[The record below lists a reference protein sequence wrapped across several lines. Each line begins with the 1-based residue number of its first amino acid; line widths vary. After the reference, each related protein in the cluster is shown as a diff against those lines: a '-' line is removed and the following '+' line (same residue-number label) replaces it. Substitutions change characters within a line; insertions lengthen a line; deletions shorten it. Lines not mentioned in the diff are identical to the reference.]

1 MSEYKISVPRLK
13 LPKKF
18 AKSPAKYLR
27 KIVIDNA
34 EGRGILTSE
43 NREEYLQRIDHEI
56 AVFERCGYVEYLLGV
71 VKMTKEMSLLGISYI
86 AGRGVFSASLV
97 FYCLLITNIDPIKH
111 DLMFARFMP
120 EDSPKFI
127 EVELLID
134 KLLCPSRLQDLEQAM
149 ACDESE
155 GHSVTL
161 VASNIA
167 GLISRTN
174 HDIWIKCGLMLT
186 DLYNGCDLRI
196 PLDDAETYRS
206 FHYGDLA
213 GIYCLNRRW
222 LINDRRLINEMYFN
236 PPISFDDL
244 VRLCAIHW
252 IGAFEMFSENDSR
265 YCFQEEIM
273 RDAMAC
279 GFSESEA
286 DDLRRAVGRKR
297 IEKLELYRPRWVTKY
312 GEASWQTMTEQ
323 GLYSYPKAHA
333 VVLAYL
339 AYTTAY
345 LKTHFPEEFTRAAL
359 CVAVNDDF

>member
-1 MSEYKISVPRLK
+1 MSEYKISVPRIK
-13 LPKKF
+13 LPKRF

-27 KIVIDNA
+27 KLVIDHA
-34 EGRGILTSE
+34 EGRGLLTPE
-43 NREEYLQRIDHEI
+43 NREEYLQRIDHEV

-71 VKMTKEMSLLGISYI
+71 AKMVEKMSLLGISYI

-97 FYCLLITNIDPIKH
+97 FYCLRITNIDPIKH
-111 DLMFARFMP
+111 NLMFARFMP
-120 EDSPKFI
+120 EDSPKFV

-134 KLLCPSRLQDLEQAM
+134 KLLRPSHLRDLEQAI

-161 VASNIA
+161 VASNIV
-167 GLISRTN
+167 GLISKVN
-174 HDIWIKCGLMLT
+174 YDIWSKCGLMLT
-186 DLYNGCDLRI
+186 DLSNSCDLRI

-206 FHYGDLA
+206 LHYGDLA
-213 GIYCLNRRW
+213 GIYCLNRR
-222 LINDRRLINEMYFN
+222 RLVNEMYFN
-236 PPISFDDL
+236 PPTSFDDL

-252 IGAFEMFSENDSR
+252 HGAFEMFSENDSR

-286 DDLRRAVGRKR
+286 DNLRRAVGKKQT
-297 IEKLELYRPRWVTKY
+297 EKLEWYRPRWVAKY
-312 GEASWQTMTEQ
+312 GEASWQTRTEQ
-323 GLYSYPKAHA
+323 GLYAYPKAHA

-345 LKTHFPEEFTRAAL
+345 LKTHFPEEFTRAAM
-359 CVAVNDDF
+359 CVAASGDY

>member
-1 MSEYKISVPRLK
+1 MSEYKINIPRLK

-18 AKSPAKYLR
+18 AKSPAKCLR

-34 EGRGILTSE
+34 EGRGLLTPE
-43 NREEYLQRIDHEI
+43 NREEYLQRIDHEVAI
-56 AVFERCGYVEYLLGV
+56 FERCGYVEYLLGV
-71 VKMTKEMSLLGISYI
+71 AKMTEEMSLLGISYF

-97 FYCLLITNIDPIKH
+97 FYCLRITNIDPIKH

-120 EDSPKFI
+120 EDRPKFI
-127 EVELLID
+127 EVELLIG
-134 KLLCPSRLQDLEQAM
+134 KFLHPSYLRDLERAM
-149 ACDESE
+149 ACDEIG
-155 GHSVTL
+155 GHNVTL

-167 GLISRTN
+167 RLISRTN
-174 HDIWIKCGLMLT
+174 HEIWDKCGLMLA
-186 DLYNGCDLRI
+186 DMANGCDLRI
-196 PLDDAETYRS
+196 PLDDAESYRS

-213 GIYCLNRRW
+213 GIYCLNRR
-222 LINDRRLINEMYFN
+222 RLVNEMYFN
-236 PPISFDDL
+236 PPFSFDDL
-244 VRLCAIHW
+244 VRLCAINRP
-252 IGAFEMFSENDSR
+252 GAFEMFSDNDSR

-286 DDLRRAVGRKR
+286 YDLRLAVGRKQT
-297 IEKLELYRPRWVTKY
+297 EKLELYRPRWVAQY

-323 GLYSYPKAHA
+323 GLYAYPKAHA

-359 CVAVNDDF
+359 CVAASEDC

>member
-1 MSEYKISVPRLK
+1 MNEYKINIPRIK

-18 AKSPAKYLR
+18 AKSPAKYLQ
-27 KIVIDNA
+27 KMVIDHA
-34 EGRGILTSE
+34 EGRGLLTSE
-43 NREEYLQRIDHEI
+43 DREEYLQRIDHEI
-56 AVFERCGYVEYLLGV
+56 AVFERCEYVEYLLGV
-71 VKMTKEMSLLGISYI
+71 VKLTEEMSLLGISYF

-97 FYCLLITNIDPIKH
+97 FYCLRITNIDPIKH
-111 DLMFARFMP
+111 DLLFARFMP
-120 EDSPKFI
+120 EDRPKFI

-134 KLLCPSRLQDLEQAM
+134 RLLRPSHLQDLEQAI

-167 GLISRTN
+167 GLISRTT
-174 HDIWIKCGLMLT
+174 HEIWDSCGLMLA
-186 DLYNGCDLRI
+186 DLANGCDFRI

-206 FHYGDLA
+206 FQYGDLA
-213 GIYCLNRRW
+213 GIYCLNRRG
-222 LINDRRLINEMYFN
+222 LANEMYFN
-236 PPISFDDL
+236 RPTAFDDL
-244 VRLCAIHW
+244 VRLCAINRP
-252 IGAFEMFSENDSR
+252 GAFEMFSENDSR

-273 RDAMAC
+273 QKAIDC

-286 DDLRRAVGRKR
+286 DDLRRAVGKKQT
-297 IEKLELYRPRWVTKY
+297 EKLELYRPRWVAKY

-323 GLYSYPKAHA
+323 GLYAYPKAHA

-345 LKTHFPEEFTRAAL
+345 LKTHFPQEFTRAAL
-359 CVAVNDDF
+359 RVAASDEY

>member
-1 MSEYKISVPRLK
+1 MNEYKINIPRLK

-27 KIVIDNA
+27 KMVIDNA
-34 EGRGILTSE
+34 EGRGPLTPE
-43 NREEYLQRIDHEI
+43 NRDEYLQRIDHEI
-56 AVFERCGYVEYLLGV
+56 AVFERCEYVEYLLGV
-71 VKMTKEMSLLGISYI
+71 VKMTKEMSLLGMSYF

-111 DLMFARFMP
+111 DLLFARFMP
-120 EDSPKFI
+120 ENNPKFI
-127 EVELLID
+127 EAELLID
-134 KLLCPSRLQDLEQAM
+134 TFLFPSHLRDLEQAM

-174 HDIWIKCGLMLT
+174 HKIWSKCGLMLT
-186 DLYNGCDLRI
+186 DFSNGCDLRI

-213 GIYCLNRRW
+213 GIYCLNRRGMA
-222 LINDRRLINEMYFN
+222 NEMHFN
-236 PPISFDDL
+236 PPTSFDDL
-244 VRLCAIHW
+244 VRLCAIDRP
-252 IGAFEMFSENDSR
+252 GAFEMFNENDSR

-286 DDLRRAVGRKR
+286 DDLRRAVGRKQTER
-297 IEKLELYRPRWVTKY
+297 LELYRPRWVAKY

-323 GLYSYPKAHA
+323 GLYAYPKAHA

-345 LKTHFPEEFTRAAL
+345 LKTHFLEECTRAAL
-359 CVAVNDDF
+359 CVAASDEY

>member
-1 MSEYKISVPRLK
+1 MNEYKIKIPRIK
-13 LPKKF
+13 LHKKF

-27 KIVIDNA
+27 KMAIDNA
-34 EGRGILTSE
+34 EERGLLTPE

-71 VKMTKEMSLLGISYI
+71 SQMIEEMSLLGISYF

-97 FYCLLITNIDPIKH
+97 FYCLRITNIDPIKY

-127 EVELLID
+127 EMELLIG
-134 KLLCPSRLQDLEQAM
+134 KFLHPSHLRDLEQAI
-149 ACDESE
+149 ACDEGE

-174 HDIWIKCGLMLT
+174 YEIWDKCGLTLS
-186 DLYNGCDLRI
+186 DLANGCDLRI
-196 PLDDAETYRS
+196 PFDDAETYRS

-213 GIYCLNRRW
+213 GIYCLNRR
-222 LINDRRLINEMYFN
+222 RLVNELYFN
-236 PPISFDDL
+236 TPISFDDL

-252 IGAFEMFSENDSR
+252 LGAFEMFSENDSR

-279 GFSESEA
+279 GFSESET
-286 DDLRRAVGRKR
+286 DDLRRAVGRKQT
-297 IEKLELYRPRWVTKY
+297 EKLELYRPRWVTKY

-323 GLYSYPKAHA
+323 GLYAYPKAHA

-345 LKTHFPEEFTRAAL
+345 LKTHFLQEFARAAL
-359 CVAVNDDF
+359 RVATSDEY

>member
-1 MSEYKISVPRLK
+1 MNEYKINIPRIK

-18 AKSPAKYLR
+18 AKSLAKYLR

-34 EGRGILTSE
+34 EERGLLTPE

-71 VKMTKEMSLLGISYI
+71 VKMTEEMSLLGISYF

-97 FYCLLITNIDPIKH
+97 FYCLRITNIDPIKH
-111 DLMFARFMP
+111 NLMFARFMP
-120 EDSPKFI
+120 EDRPKFT
-127 EVELLID
+127 EVELLIG
-134 KLLCPSRLQDLEQAM
+134 KILRTSHLRDLEQAI

-161 VASNIA
+161 VTSNVV

-174 HDIWIKCGLMLT
+174 HEIWNNRGLMLS
-186 DLYNGCDLRI
+186 DLSNGCDLRI
-196 PLDDAETYRS
+196 QLDDAESYRS
-206 FHYGDLA
+206 FQYGDLA
-213 GIYCLNRRW
+213 GIYCLNRRGMA
-222 LINDRRLINEMYFN
+222 NEMHFN
-236 PPISFDDL
+236 PPTSFNDL
-244 VRLCAIHW
+244 VRLCAINRP
-252 IGAFEMFSENDSR
+252 GAFESFNDNDSR

-273 RDAMAC
+273 CDAMAC
-279 GFSESEA
+279 GFSEAEA
-286 DDLRRAVGRKR
+286 DDLRRAVGRKL
-297 IEKLELYRPRWVTKY
+297 IEKLELYRPRWVIKY
-312 GEASWQTMTEQ
+312 GEASWRTMTEQ

-359 CVAVNDDF
+359 CVAVSDDF

>member
-1 MSEYKISVPRLK
+1 MNEYKISVPRLK

-206 FHYGDLA
+206 FRYGDLA
-213 GIYCLNRRW
+213 GIYCLNRR
-222 LINDRRLINEMYFN
+222 RLVNEMYFN
-236 PPISFDDL
+236 RPTSFDDL

-252 IGAFEMFSENDSR
+252 HGAFEMFSANDSR

-286 DDLRRAVGRKR
+286 DDLRRAVGKKQT
-297 IEKLELYRPRWVTKY
+297 EKLELYRPRWVTKY
-312 GEASWQTMTEQ
+312 SEASWQTMTEQ
-323 GLYSYPKAHA
+323 GLYAYPKAHA

-339 AYTTAY
+339 AYITAY
-345 LKTHFPEEFTRAAL
+345 LKTHFPVEFTRAAL
-359 CVAVNDDF
+359 HVAASDNL

>member
-34 EGRGILTSE
+34 EGRGLLTPE

-56 AVFERCGYVEYLLGV
+56 AVFERCEYVEYLLGV
-71 VKMTKEMSLLGISYI
+71 VKMTKKMTLLGISYF

-97 FYCLLITNIDPIKH
+97 FYCLRITNIDPVKY

-120 EDSPKFI
+120 EERPKFT
-127 EVELLID
+127 EVELLIG
-134 KLLCPSRLQDLEQAM
+134 KILSPSRLQDLEKAIG
-149 ACDESE
+149 CDKSD

-174 HDIWIKCGLMLT
+174 HEIWDKCGLMLT
-186 DLYNGCDLRI
+186 DLSNSCDLRI
-196 PLDDAETYRS
+196 PLDDVETYRS
-206 FHYGDLA
+206 LHYGNLT
-213 GIYCLNRRW
+213 GIYCLNH
-222 LINDRRLINEMYFN
+222 RRLVNEMYFN
-236 PPISFDDL
+236 PPTSFNDL
-244 VRLCAIHW
+244 VRLCAINRP
-252 IGAFEMFSENDSR
+252 GAFESFSDNDSR

-273 RDAMAC
+273 CDAMAC
-279 GFSESEA
+279 GFSEAEA
-286 DDLRRAVGRKR
+286 DDLRRAVGRKQT
-297 IEKLELYRPRWVTKY
+297 EKLELYRPRWVAQY

-323 GLYSYPKAHA
+323 GLWSYPKAHA
-333 VVLAYL
+333 VALAYL
-339 AYTTAY
+339 TYITAY

-359 CVAVNDDF
+359 CVAASEDC

>member
-1 MSEYKISVPRLK
+1 MNEYKINIPRIK

-34 EGRGILTSE
+34 EERGLLTPE
-43 NREEYLQRIDHEI
+43 NRDEYLQRIDHEI

-71 VKMTKEMSLLGISYI
+71 VKMTEEMSPLGISYF

-97 FYCLLITNIDPIKH
+97 FYCLRITNIDPIKH
-111 DLMFARFMP
+111 KLLFARFMP
-120 EDSPKFI
+120 EDRTKFI
-127 EVELLID
+127 EVELLIG
-134 KLLCPSRLQDLEQAM
+134 KFLHPSHLRDLEQAI
-149 ACDESE
+149 ACDKSE

-167 GLISRTN
+167 GLISRTK
-174 HDIWIKCGLMLT
+174 HEVWGHRGLMLA
-186 DLYNGCDLRI
+186 DLSNGCDLRI

-206 FHYGDLA
+206 FQYGDLA
-213 GIYCLNRRW
+213 GIYCLNRR
-222 LINDRRLINEMYFN
+222 RMVNEMYYN
-236 PPISFDDL
+236 PPTSFDDL
-244 VRLCAIHW
+244 VRLCAINRP
-252 IGAFEMFSENDSR
+252 GAFEMFSENDSR

-286 DDLRRAVGRKR
+286 DDLRRAAGKKQT
-297 IEKLELYRPRWVTKY
+297 EKLELYRPRWVAKY
-312 GEASWQTMTEQ
+312 GEASWQTMTKQ
-323 GLYSYPKAHA
+323 GLYAYPKAHA
-333 VVLAYL
+333 AVLAYL

-345 LKTHFPEEFTRAAL
+345 LKTHFLDEFTRATL
-359 CVAVNDDF
+359 CVVACDEY

>member
-27 KIVIDNA
+27 KIVIDHA
-34 EGRGILTSE
+34 EGRGLLTSE
-43 NREEYLQRIDHEI
+43 NREEYLQRIDYEI
-56 AVFERCGYVEYLLGV
+56 AVFEQCSYVEYLLGV
-71 VKMTKEMSLLGISYI
+71 VKMTKEMSLLGISGISYI
-86 AGRGVFSASLV
+86 AGSGVFSASLV
-97 FYCLLITNIDPIKH
+97 FYCLRITNIDPIKH

-120 EDSPKFI
+120 EDKPKFV

-134 KLLCPSRLQDLEQAM
+134 KPLHPSHLRDLEQTI
-149 ACDESE
+149 ACDESG

-174 HDIWIKCGLMLT
+174 HEIWDKCGLLLG
-186 DLYNGCDLRI
+186 DLSNGCYLRI
-196 PLDDAETYRS
+196 ALDDAETYRS

-213 GIYCLNRRW
+213 GIYCLNRR
-222 LINDRRLINEMYFN
+222 RLVNELYFN
-236 PPISFDDL
+236 PPTSFDDL

-252 IGAFEMFSENDSR
+252 HGAFEMFSENDSR

-279 GFSESEA
+279 GFSETEA
-286 DDLRRAVGRKR
+286 DDLRRAVGKKQT
-297 IEKLELYRPRWVTKY
+297 EKLELYRPRWVAKY
-312 GEASWQTMTEQ
+312 SEASWQTMTEQ
-323 GLYSYPKAHA
+323 GLYAYPKAHA

-345 LKTHFPEEFTRAAL
+345 LKTHFPEEFTRAAM
-359 CVAVNDDF
+359 CIAASGDY

>member
-1 MSEYKISVPRLK
+1 MNEYKINIPRLK

-27 KIVIDNA
+27 KIVIDHA
-34 EGRGILTSE
+34 EGIGLFTPE
-43 NREEYLQRIDHEI
+43 NREEYLRRIDHEI
-56 AVFERCGYVEYLLGV
+56 AVFERCGYVEYLRGV
-71 VKMTKEMSLLGISYI
+71 VKMTKEMGLLGISYF
-86 AGRGVFSASLV
+86 AGRGTFAASLV
-97 FYCLLITNIDPIKH
+97 FYCLRITNIDPIKH

-120 EDSPKFI
+120 EDSPKFV
-127 EVELLID
+127 EVELLIN
-134 KLLCPSRLQDLEQAM
+134 KLLLPSHLRDLEQAM
-149 ACDESE
+149 ACDESK

-174 HDIWIKCGLMLT
+174 HEIWDKCGLMLT
-186 DLYNGCDLRI
+186 DLSNGCDLRI
-196 PLDDAETYRS
+196 PLDDAEAYRS
-206 FHYGDLA
+206 LHYGDLA
-213 GIYCLNRRW
+213 GIYCLNRR
-222 LINDRRLINEMYFN
+222 RLVNELYFN
-236 PPISFDDL
+236 PPTSFDDL

-252 IGAFEMFSENDSR
+252 HGAFELFSANDSR

-286 DDLRRAVGRKR
+286 DDLRRAVGRKQT
-297 IEKLELYRPRWVTKY
+297 EKLELYRPRWVAQY

-323 GLYSYPKAHA
+323 GLYAYPKAHA

-345 LKTHFPEEFTRAAL
+345 LKTHFPEEFTRAAM
-359 CVAVNDDF
+359 CVAASGDY

>member
-1 MSEYKISVPRLK
+1 MNECKINIPRLK

-27 KIVIDNA
+27 KMVIDNA
-34 EGRGILTSE
+34 EGRGLLTPE
-43 NREEYLQRIDHEI
+43 NRDEYLQRIDHEI
-56 AVFERCGYVEYLLGV
+56 AVFERCEYVEYLLGV
-71 VKMTKEMSLLGISYI
+71 VKLTEEMSLLGISYI

-97 FYCLLITNIDPIKH
+97 FYCLRITNIDPIKH

-127 EVELLID
+127 EMELLID
-134 KLLCPSRLQDLEQAM
+134 KFLRPSHLRDLERAI

-167 GLISRTN
+167 GLISRASYE
-174 HDIWIKCGLMLT
+174 IRSIYGLMLN
-186 DLYNGCDLRI
+186 DMANSCDLRI
-196 PLDDAETYRS
+196 PFDDAETYRS
-206 FHYGDLA
+206 FHYGDLT
-213 GIYCLNRRW
+213 GIYCLNRR
-222 LINDRRLINEMYFN
+222 RLVNEMYFN
-236 PPISFDDL
+236 PPTSFDDL
-244 VRLCAIHW
+244 VRLCAINRP
-252 IGAFEMFSENDSR
+252 GAFEMFSENDSR

-286 DDLRRAVGRKR
+286 YDLRRAVGGKQT
-297 IEKLELYRPRWVTKY
+297 EKLALYRSRWVAKY

-323 GLYSYPKAHA
+323 GLYAYPKAHA
-333 VVLAYL
+333 IVLAYL

-345 LKTHFPEEFTRAAL
+345 LKTHFPEEFTRAAM
-359 CVAVNDDF
+359 CVAASGDY

>member
-1 MSEYKISVPRLK
+1 MNEYKINIPRLK

-34 EGRGILTSE
+34 EGRGLFTPE
-43 NREEYLQRIDHEI
+43 NREEYLQRIDHEV

-71 VKMTKEMSLLGISYI
+71 VKMTDEMGLLGISYI

-97 FYCLLITNIDPIKH
+97 FYCLRITNIDPIKH

-120 EDSPKFI
+120 EDSPKFV
-127 EVELLID
+127 EVELLIG
-134 KLLCPSRLQDLEQAM
+134 KILRPSHLRDLERAI

-161 VASNIA
+161 VASNIV
-167 GLISRTN
+167 GLISQTN
-174 HDIWIKCGLMLT
+174 HEIWDKCGLMLA
-186 DLYNGCDLRI
+186 DMANGCDLRI
-196 PLDDAETYRS
+196 PLDDAETYHS
-206 FHYGDLA
+206 LHYGDLT
-213 GIYCLNRRW
+213 GVYCLNRR
-222 LINDRRLINEMYFN
+222 RLVNEMYFN
-236 PPISFDDL
+236 PPTSFDDL

-252 IGAFEMFSENDSR
+252 HGAFEMFSENDSR

-279 GFSESEA
+279 GFSEAEA
-286 DDLRRAVGRKR
+286 NDLRRAVGRKQT
-297 IEKLELYRPRWVTKY
+297 EKLELYRPRWIAKY
-312 GEASWQTMTEQ
+312 GETSWQTMSEQ
-323 GLYSYPKAHA
+323 GLYAYPKAHA

-345 LKTHFPEEFTRAAL
+345 LKTHFPEEYTRAAL
-359 CVAVNDDF
+359 CVAVSEE

>member
-1 MSEYKISVPRLK
+1 MNEYKINIPRLK

-18 AKSPAKYLR
+18 AKAPAKYLR

-34 EGRGILTSE
+34 EERGLLTPE
-43 NREEYLQRIDHEI
+43 NREEYLQRIDHEV

-71 VKMTKEMSLLGISYI
+71 VNMTEQMSLLGISYI
-86 AGRGVFSASLV
+86 AGRGIFSASLV
-97 FYCLLITNIDPIKH
+97 FYCLRITNINPIKH
-111 DLMFARFMP
+111 NLMFARFMP
-120 EDSPKFI
+120 EDRPKFI
-127 EVELLID
+127 EVELLIG
-134 KLLCPSRLQDLEQAM
+134 KFLRPSRLQDLEKAI

-174 HDIWIKCGLMLT
+174 HEIWDKCGLMLA
-186 DLYNGCDLRI
+186 DMANGCDLRI

-213 GIYCLNRRW
+213 GIYCLNRR
-222 LINDRRLINEMYFN
+222 RLVNEMYFN
-236 PPISFDDL
+236 PPTSFDDL
-244 VRLCAIHW
+244 VRLCAINRP
-252 IGAFEMFSENDSR
+252 GAFEMFNENDSR

-273 RDAMAC
+273 ADAMAC

-286 DDLRRAVGRKR
+286 DDLHRAVGRKQ
-297 IEKLELYRPRWVTKY
+297 EGKLAQCRPRWVAKY

-323 GLYSYPKAHA
+323 GLYAYPKAHA

-359 CVAVNDDF
+359 CVAASDNL

>member
-1 MSEYKISVPRLK
+1 MNEYKINIPRLK

-34 EGRGILTSE
+34 EERGLLTPK
-43 NREEYLQRIDHEI
+43 NREEYLQRIDHEV
-56 AVFERCGYVEYLLGV
+56 AVFEQCGYVEYLLGM
-71 VKMTKEMSLLGISYI
+71 VKMTEEMGLLGISYF

-97 FYCLLITNIDPIKH
+97 FYFLGITNINPIKH
-111 DLMFARFMP
+111 NLMFARFMP
-120 EDSPKFI
+120 EDKPKFI

-134 KLLCPSRLQDLEQAM
+134 KLLRPSHLRDLESAIV
-149 ACDESE
+149 CDESE

-161 VASNIA
+161 VTSNIA
-167 GLISRTN
+167 RLISRTN
-174 HDIWIKCGLMLT
+174 HEIWDKCGLMLT
-186 DLYNGCDLRI
+186 DLSNGCDLRI
-196 PLDDAETYRS
+196 PLDDAESYRS

-213 GIYCLNRRW
+213 GIYCLNRR
-222 LINDRRLINEMYFN
+222 RLVNELYFN
-236 PPISFDDL
+236 PPTSFDDL

-252 IGAFEMFSENDSR
+252 HGAFEMFSENDSR

-279 GFSESEA
+279 GFSEAEA
-286 DDLRRAVGRKR
+286 DDLRRAVGKKQT
-297 IEKLELYRPRWVTKY
+297 EKLELYRPRWVAKY
-312 GEASWQTMTEQ
+312 SEASWQTMTEQ
-323 GLYSYPKAHA
+323 GLYAYPKAHA

-345 LKTHFPEEFTRAAL
+345 LKTHFPEEYTRAAL
-359 CVAVNDDF
+359 CVAVSEE

>member
-1 MSEYKISVPRLK
+1 MNEYKISVPRLK

-27 KIVIDNA
+27 KLVIDHA
-34 EGRGILTSE
+34 EGRGLLTPE
-43 NREEYLQRIDHEI
+43 NREDYLQRIDHEV

-71 VKMTKEMSLLGISYI
+71 AKMVEKMSLLCISDI

-97 FYCLLITNIDPIKH
+97 FYCLRITNIDPIKH
-111 DLMFARFMP
+111 NLMFARFMP

-127 EVELLID
+127 EVELLIG
-134 KLLCPSRLQDLEQAM
+134 KFLHPSHLRDLEQAM

-174 HDIWIKCGLMLT
+174 HEIWDKCGLMLT
-186 DLYNGCDLRI
+186 DLSNGCDLRI
-196 PLDDAETYRS
+196 PLDDADTYRS
-206 FHYGDLA
+206 FSYGDLA
-213 GIYCLNRRW
+213 GIYCLNRRGMA
-222 LINDRRLINEMYFN
+222 NEMHFN
-236 PPISFDDL
+236 PPTSFDDL
-244 VRLCAIHW
+244 VRLCAINRP
-252 IGAFEMFSENDSR
+252 GAFEMFNENDSR

-273 RDAMAC
+273 CDAMAC
-279 GFSESEA
+279 GFSEAEA
-286 DDLRRAVGRKR
+286 DDLRRAVGRKL

-359 CVAVNDDF
+359 CVAVSDDF

>member
-1 MSEYKISVPRLK
+1 MNEYKINIPRLK

-34 EGRGILTSE
+34 EGRNLFTPE

-71 VKMTKEMSLLGISYI
+71 VKLTEEMSLLGISYC

-97 FYCLLITNIDPIKH
+97 FYCLRITNIDPIKH
-111 DLMFARFMP
+111 DLMFARFMS
-120 EDSPKFI
+120 DDRLKFI
-127 EVELLID
+127 EVELLINHRNGWD
-134 KLLCPSRLQDLEQAM
+134 LRELQETTIEGSEL
-149 ACDESE
+149 E
-155 GHSVTL
+155 GHYVTL
-161 VASNIA
+161 VTSNVFD
-167 GLISRTN
+167 LISQTN
-174 HDIWIKCGLMLT
+174 REVWDHRGLMLA
-186 DLYNGCDLRI
+186 DLANGCNLRI

-206 FHYGDLA
+206 FQYGDLA
-213 GIYCLNRRW
+213 GIYCLNRR
-222 LINDRRLINEMYFN
+222 RLVNELYFN
-236 PPISFDDL
+236 PPTSFDDL

-252 IGAFEMFSENDSR
+252 HGAFEMFSENDSR

-279 GFSESEA
+279 GFSEAEA
-286 DDLRRAVGRKR
+286 NDLRRAVGKKQT
-297 IEKLELYRPRWVTKY
+297 EKLELFRPRWVAQY

-323 GLYSYPKAHA
+323 SVWSYPKAHA

-359 CVAVNDDF
+359 CVAVSDDF

>member
-1 MSEYKISVPRLK
+1 MNEYKINIPRLK

-27 KIVIDNA
+27 KIVIDHA
-34 EGRGILTSE
+34 EGRGLLTPE
-43 NREEYLQRIDHEI
+43 NRDEYLQRIDHEI
-56 AVFERCGYVEYLLGV
+56 AVFERCEYVEYLLGV
-71 VKMTKEMSLLGISYI
+71 VKMTEEMSLLGISYI

-97 FYCLLITNIDPIKH
+97 FYCLLITNIDPTKH
-111 DLMFARFMP
+111 NLMFARFMP

-134 KLLCPSRLQDLEQAM
+134 KLLRPSRLQDLEQAM

-174 HDIWIKCGLMLT
+174 HDIWSKCGLMLT

-213 GIYCLNRRW
+213 GIYCLNRR
-222 LINDRRLINEMYFN
+222 RLVNELYFN
-236 PPISFDDL
+236 PPTSFDDL

-252 IGAFEMFSENDSR
+252 HGEFELFSANDSR

-273 RDAMAC
+273 CDAMAC

-286 DDLRRAVGRKR
+286 DDLRRAVGRKQTER
-297 IEKLELYRPRWVTKY
+297 LELYRPRWVAKY

-323 GLYSYPKAHA
+323 GLYAYPKAHA

-345 LKTHFPEEFTRAAL
+345 LKTHFPEECTRAAL
-359 CVAVNDDF
+359 CVAASDEY

>member
-1 MSEYKISVPRLK
+1 MNEYKINIPRLK

-18 AKSPAKYLR
+18 SKSPAKYLR

-34 EGRGILTSE
+34 EGRGLFTPE
-43 NREEYLQRIDHEI
+43 NREEYLQRIDHEV

-71 VKMTKEMSLLGISYI
+71 VKMTDEMGLLGISYI

-97 FYCLLITNIDPIKH
+97 FYCLRITNIDPIKH

-120 EDSPKFI
+120 EDSPKFV
-127 EVELLID
+127 EVELLIG
-134 KLLCPSRLQDLEQAM
+134 KILRPSHLRDLERAI
-149 ACDESE
+149 ACDKSD
-155 GHSVTL
+155 GNSVTL

-174 HDIWIKCGLMLT
+174 HEIWDKCGLMLA
-186 DLYNGCDLRI
+186 DMANGCDLRI
-196 PLDDAETYRS
+196 PLDDAETYHS
-206 FHYGDLA
+206 LHYGDLT
-213 GIYCLNRRW
+213 GVYCLNRR
-222 LINDRRLINEMYFN
+222 RLVNEMYFN
-236 PPISFDDL
+236 PPTSFDDL

-252 IGAFEMFSENDSR
+252 HGAFEMFSENDSR

-279 GFSESEA
+279 GFSEAEA
-286 DDLRRAVGRKR
+286 NDLRRAVGRKQT
-297 IEKLELYRPRWVTKY
+297 EKLELYRPRWIAKY
-312 GEASWQTMTEQ
+312 GETSWQTMSEQ
-323 GLYSYPKAHA
+323 GLYAYPKAHA

-345 LKTHFPEEFTRAAL
+345 LKTHFPEEYTRAAL
-359 CVAVNDDF
+359 CVAVSEE

>member
-1 MSEYKISVPRLK
+1 MSEYKINIPRLK

-34 EGRGILTSE
+34 EGRGLLTPE
-43 NREEYLQRIDHEI
+43 NRDEYLQRINHEVAI
-56 AVFERCGYVEYLLGV
+56 FERCGYVEYLLGV
-71 VKMTKEMSLLGISYI
+71 VKMTDEMGLLGISYI

-97 FYCLLITNIDPIKH
+97 FYCLRITNIDPIKH

-120 EDSPKFI
+120 EDSPKFV
-127 EVELLID
+127 EVELLIG
-134 KLLCPSRLQDLEQAM
+134 KILRPSHLRDLERAI

-161 VASNIA
+161 VASNIV
-167 GLISRTN
+167 GLISQTN
-174 HDIWIKCGLMLT
+174 HEIWDKCGLMLA
-186 DLYNGCDLRI
+186 DMANGCDLRI
-196 PLDDAETYRS
+196 PLDDAETYHS
-206 FHYGDLA
+206 LHYGDLT
-213 GIYCLNRRW
+213 GVYCLNRR
-222 LINDRRLINEMYFN
+222 RLVNEMYFN
-236 PPISFDDL
+236 PPTSFDDL

-252 IGAFEMFSENDSR
+252 HGAFEMFSENDSR

-279 GFSESEA
+279 GFSEAEA
-286 DDLRRAVGRKR
+286 NDLRRAVGRKQT
-297 IEKLELYRPRWVTKY
+297 EKLELYRPRWIAKY
-312 GEASWQTMTEQ
+312 GETSWQTMSEQ
-323 GLYSYPKAHA
+323 GLYAYPKAHA

-345 LKTHFPEEFTRAAL
+345 LKTHFPEEYTRAAL
-359 CVAVNDDF
+359 CVAVSEE

>member
-1 MSEYKISVPRLK
+1 MNEYKINIPRLK

-18 AKSPAKYLR
+18 AKSPVKYLR

-34 EGRGILTSE
+34 EGRGLLTPE
-43 NREEYLQRIDHEI
+43 NRDEYLQRIDHEI
-56 AVFERCGYVEYLLGV
+56 ALFEQCGYVEYLLGV
-71 VKMTKEMSLLGISYI
+71 VKMTEEMSLLGISYF

-97 FYCLLITNIDPIKH
+97 FYCLRITNIDPIKH

-120 EDSPKFI
+120 EDRQKFI
-127 EVELLID
+127 EVELLIG
-134 KLLCPSRLQDLEQAM
+134 KFLHPSHLRDLEQAM

-174 HDIWIKCGLMLT
+174 HEIWDKCGLMLS
-186 DLYNGCDLRI
+186 DLANGCDLRI
-196 PLDDAETYRS
+196 PLDDAETYCS
-206 FHYGDLA
+206 FQYGDLA
-213 GIYCLNRRW
+213 GIYCLNRR
-222 LINDRRLINEMYFN
+222 RLVNEMYFN
-236 PPISFDDL
+236 RPTAFEDL

-252 IGAFEMFSENDSR
+252 CGAFKMFSDNNSR

-286 DDLRRAVGRKR
+286 DDLRRAVGKKQT
-297 IEKLELYRPRWVTKY
+297 EKLELYRPRWVAKY
-312 GEASWQTMTEQ
+312 SEASWQTMTEQ
-323 GLYSYPKAHA
+323 GLYAYPKAHA

-339 AYTTAY
+339 DYTTAY
-345 LKTHFPEEFTRAAL
+345 LKTHFPEECTRAAL
-359 CVAVNDDF
+359 CVAASDEY

>member
-1 MSEYKISVPRLK
+1 MSEYKINIPRLK

-27 KIVIDNA
+27 KVVIDYA
-34 EGRGILTSE
+34 ESRGLLTPE
-43 NREEYLQRIDHEI
+43 NREEHLQRIDHEV

-71 VKMTKEMSLLGISYI
+71 AKMVEKMSLSWISYI

-97 FYCLLITNIDPIKH
+97 FYFLGITNINPIKH
-111 DLMFARFMP
+111 NLLFARFMP
-120 EDSPKFI
+120 EDKPKFI

-134 KLLCPSRLQDLEQAM
+134 KLLRPSHLRDLEQAI
-149 ACDESE
+149 ACDEGE

-167 GLISRTN
+167 RLISRTN
-174 HDIWIKCGLMLT
+174 HEIWVNCGLMLA
-186 DLYNGCDLRI
+186 DMAIGCDLRI
-196 PLDDAETYRS
+196 PLDDTETYRS

-213 GIYCLNRRW
+213 GIYCLNRR
-222 LINDRRLINEMYFN
+222 RLVNELYFN
-236 PPISFDDL
+236 PPTSFDDL

-252 IGAFEMFSENDSR
+252 HGAFEMFSANDSR

-273 RDAMAC
+273 ADAMAC
-279 GFSESEA
+279 GFSEAEA
-286 DDLRRAVGRKR
+286 DDLRRAVGRKQT
-297 IEKLELYRPRWVTKY
+297 EKLELYRPRWVAQY

-323 GLYSYPKAHA
+323 GLYAYPKAHA

-345 LKTHFPEEFTRAAL
+345 LKTHFSEEYTRAAL
-359 CVAVNDDF
+359 CVAASDEC

>member
-1 MSEYKISVPRLK
+1 MSEYKINIPCLK

-27 KIVIDNA
+27 KIVIDHA
-34 EGRGILTSE
+34 EGRGLLIPES
-43 NREEYLQRIDHEI
+43 REAYLQRIDHEI

-71 VKMTKEMSLLGISYI
+71 VKMTEEMSLLGISYF

-97 FYCLLITNIDPIKH
+97 FYCLQITNIDPIKH
-111 DLMFARFMP
+111 NLMFARFMP
-120 EDSPKFI
+120 EDGPKFV

-134 KLLCPSRLQDLEQAM
+134 KLLRPSRLRDLERAI
-149 ACDESE
+149 ACDESG

-174 HDIWIKCGLMLT
+174 HEIWDKCGLMLT
-186 DLYNGCDLRI
+186 DLSNGCDLRI
-196 PLDDAETYRS
+196 PFDDAETYRS
-206 FHYGDLA
+206 LHYGDLT
-213 GIYCLNRRW
+213 GIYCLNRR
-222 LINDRRLINEMYFN
+222 RLVNELYFN
-236 PPISFDDL
+236 PPTSFDDL
-244 VRLCAIHW
+244 VRLCAISRP
-252 IGAFEMFSENDSR
+252 GAFEMYSENDSR
-265 YCFQEEIM
+265 YCFQEEIL

-279 GFSESEA
+279 GFSEAEA
-286 DDLRRAVGRKR
+286 DDLRRAVGRKQT
-297 IEKLELYRPRWVTKY
+297 EKLELYRPRWVAKY
-312 GEASWQTMTEQ
+312 GEASWQTMTGQ

-345 LKTHFPEEFTRAAL
+345 LKTHFPEEYTRAAL
-359 CVAVNDDF
+359 CVAASDDY

>member
-1 MSEYKISVPRLK
+1 MNEYKISVPRLK

-34 EGRGILTSE
+34 EGRGLLTPE
-43 NREEYLQRIDHEI
+43 NRDKYLQRIDHEI

-71 VKMTKEMSLLGISYI
+71 SQMIEEMSLLRISYI

-97 FYCLLITNIDPIKH
+97 FYCLRITNIDPIKH
-111 DLMFARFMP
+111 DLLFARFMP
-120 EDSPKFI
+120 ENNQKFI
-127 EVELLID
+127 EAELLID
-134 KLLCPSRLQDLEQAM
+134 NFRCPSHLRDLEQAM

-174 HDIWIKCGLMLT
+174 HEIWDNCGLMLT
-186 DLYNGCDLRI
+186 DLSNGCDLRI

-213 GIYCLNRRW
+213 GIYCLNRR
-222 LINDRRLINEMYFN
+222 RLVNEMYFN
-236 PPISFDDL
+236 RPTAFEDL

-252 IGAFEMFSENDSR
+252 CDAFERFSNSR

-279 GFSESEA
+279 GFSETEA
-286 DDLRRAVGRKR
+286 DDLRRAVGKKQT
-297 IEKLELYRPRWVTKY
+297 EKLELYRPRWVAKY

-323 GLYSYPKAHA
+323 GLYAYPKAHA

-345 LKTHFPEEFTRAAL
+345 LKTHFPEECPRAAL
-359 CVAVNDDF
+359 CVAASGDY